1 MFNNPII
8 FYALIFAAA
17 LLLVDT
23 TLRTIFAIRRKSEDV
38 SNRLERLK
46 QRKGVDEA
54 FGQLLKNRGLAGRDG
69 MQSVG
74 SRINKFI
81 GQTGLEMSAL
91 ARIQYVVAIYLVS
104 WVIAFLFLGLGSIMQ
119 YVVPA
124 IMTIAIVILLL
135 IFARQRRIKKYT
147 AQLPDA
153 IDIIVRSLNAG
164 HPLGTAISLVAREMP
179 DPIGSEF
186 GILSDQ
192 MTFGSELEQAM
203 LNMADRVGAPE
214 INLVAVSVSVQQGTG
229 GNLAEILENLAQMI
243 RDRLMLRAK
252 IRAIS
257 SEGRMTGKIMVV
269 FPFGLFYMIKF
280 LVPDYYDLV
289 WESGYGGYLVV
300 GCLIGIFLG
309 AVVINRLVNF
319 DF

>member
-17 LLLVDT
+17 LLVVDT
-23 TLRTIFAIRRKSEDV
+23 VLRTIFSVRRKSTDV
-38 SNRLERLK
+38 SNRLEAIK
-46 QRKGVDEA
+46 QKTGVDAA
-54 FGQLLKNRGLAGRDG
+54 FGQLLKNRGLAARDG
-69 MQSVG
+69 EQSVG

-81 GQTGLEMSAL
+81 GQTGLEMSTA
-91 ARIQYVVAIYLVS
+91 ARIQYLVAIYVVS
-104 WVIAFLFLGLGSIMQ
+104 WLTSFIFLGLGTVMQ
-119 YVVPA
+119 YVVPML
-124 IMTIAIVILLL
+124 MTIVIVIFLLS
-135 IFARQRRIKKYT
+135 FARQRRIKKFT

-153 IDIIVRSLNAG
+153 IDIIVRSLGAG
-164 HPLGTAISLVAREMP
+164 HPLDSAISLVAREMP

-203 LNMADRVGAPE
+203 LNMHDRVGAPE
-214 INLVAVSVSVQQGTG
+214 VNLLTVSVSVQRGTG
-229 GNLAEILENLAQMI
+229 GNLAEILANLGQMI

-289 WESGYGGYLVV
+289 WESGYGGYIVA
-300 GCLIGIFLG
+300 GCLVGIFLG
-309 AVVINRLVNF
+309 AIVINRLVNF